1 MEFVNKLKKGG
12 HMAMT
17 KVKNLKLSDEVFKS
31 GDALPHSLSAGSKSY
46 DGSADVTI
54 TAEDLG
60 VGNAYIPKG
69 SISVSDANNGDSATT
84 PATTWEE
91 GWVYNMSDAGTL
103 VNGLTGQITVE
114 VGDNIVRVK
123 DSNDKYRWDKLA
135 ATITVPE
142 YVGAAPISV
151 TDGTGA
157 QEGKKVI
164 SVATGDGISTSGG
177 SVAVG
182 IDTGAGLKFDNSSPK
197 KIQVNA
203 GNGVKFGT
211 SGAVEVEPKMS
222 GSSNV
227 SGLTVDSSGVSV
239 APKTNGGITVD
250 ANGVSV
256 NVNTS
261 GGLKVDGSGVA
272 VSPATN
278 SGLSV
283 GSGGLAVGAGNG
295 ITVSGTSVAVN
306 PDTTSSGANNIKVV
320 QNGVSVSLDQAG
332 NVGSG
337 SGQIANLDGK
347 TLGEIVQLLGGTVS
361 ANA

>member
-1 MEFVNKLKKGG
+1 
-12 HMAMT
+12 MT
-17 KVKNLKLSDEVFKS
+17 KVKNLRLSDEVFKS
-31 GDALPHSLSAGSKSY
+31 GDSLPHSLSAGSKSY

-69 SISVSDANNGDSATT
+69 SITVSAANTGDSAST

-103 VNGLTGQITVE
+103 VNGLTGSITVE

-142 YVGAAPISV
+142 YVGNAPISV
-151 TDGTGA
+151 ADGASGSA

-164 SVATGDGISTSGG
+164 SIATGDGVSTSGG
-177 SVAVG
+177 SVAAN
-182 IDTGAGLKFDNSSPK
+182 IDTGAGLRFDSSSPK

-203 GNGVKFGT
+203 GNGIKFGT
-211 SGAVEVEPKMS
+211 GGSVEVEPKTS

-227 SGLTVDSSGVSV
+227 SGLAVDSSGVAVS
-239 APKTNGGITVD
+239 PKTNGGITVD

-256 NVNTS
+256 NVNSS
-261 GGLKVDGSGVA
+261 GGLKVDSSGVA
-272 VSPATN
+272 VNQATN

-283 GSGGLAVGAGNG
+283 GSAGLAVGAGNG
-295 ITVSGTSVAVN
+295 ISVSGTSVAVN

-347 TLGEIVQLLGGTVS
+347 TIGEIVQLLGGTVGS
-361 ANA
+361 NS